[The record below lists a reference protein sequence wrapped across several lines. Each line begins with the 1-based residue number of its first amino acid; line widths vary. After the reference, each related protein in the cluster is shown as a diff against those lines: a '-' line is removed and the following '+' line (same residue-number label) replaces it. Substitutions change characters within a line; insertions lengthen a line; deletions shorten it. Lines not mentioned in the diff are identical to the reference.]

1 MVLKMSNSDGC
12 FIVILAIISIIALL
26 FIEPLILTWLWNAVL
41 VTLFP
46 VIPVLTYWKAM
57 GLMIICHILFGGTRV
72 ITSSK
77 E

>member
-1 MVLKMSNSDGC
+1 MSNSDGC
-12 FIVILAIISIIALL
+12 FIAILAIIGIIALL
-26 FIEPLILTWLWNAVL
+26 FIEPLILAWLWNAVL
-41 VTLFP
+41 VALFP

-72 ITSSK
+72 ITNSK